1 MHTFII
7 IKPDA
12 VRRGLVGKIIARLE
26 YYHMRIVRIDTKIKD
41 RDWFDAHYSH
51 LVLPIEKLD
60 RIAAFMCGTPLIGII
75 LKADVNIVR
84 RLTLRF
90 RDDFKAIGYCNLIH
104 AADSQEA
111 AEREIKLFF
120 EE

>member
-12 VRRGLVGKIIARLE
+12 IRRRLIGKIIARFE
-26 YYHMRIVRIDTKIKD
+26 FYTARIVRIDTKIKG
-41 RDWFDAHYSH
+41 RQWFDAHYEH
-51 LVLPIEKLD
+51 LVLPMSKLN
-60 RIAAFMCGTPLIGII
+60 RIAAFMCNTPLIGIV
-75 LKADVNIVR
+75 LKADVDVVR

-111 AEREIKLFF
+111 ADREIKLFF